1 MLKLEDIRQEDSGD
15 WFINIT
21 NEIAFVL
28 GDQDNPPTENILK
41 LAEDIISKLDRLVVE
56 SLDYIDIWVDRNRPG
71 IGRKYELYTVFM
83 MPEGKEVKLIF
94 YFPEDEMSEWWVSF
108 NILYYPKYDG
118 IPSYWPVSFG
128 RNQTY

>member
-1 MLKLEDIRQEDSGD
+1 MLKLEDIRQDDSGD

-21 NEIAFVL
+21 NEIGFVL

-71 IGRKYELYTVFM
+71 VGRKYELYTVFM

-94 YFPEDEMSEWWVSF
+94 HFPEDEMSEWWVSF
-108 NILYYPKYDG
+108 NILRYPKYDDK
-118 IPSYWPVSFG
+118 PSYWPVSFG